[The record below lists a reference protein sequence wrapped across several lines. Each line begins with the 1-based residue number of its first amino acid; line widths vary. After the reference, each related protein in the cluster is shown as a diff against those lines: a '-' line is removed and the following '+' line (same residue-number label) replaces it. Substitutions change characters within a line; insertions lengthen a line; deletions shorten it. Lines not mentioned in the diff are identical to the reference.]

1 MTVGICFQ
9 CLLSCWLL
17 MSQMIMNVDEIVF
30 LVKDY
35 IGQIDVVPDLDRLMI
50 SRHDIMDGI

>member
-1 MTVGICFQ
+1 
-9 CLLSCWLL
+9 
-17 MSQMIMNVDEIVF
+17 MNVDEIVF